1 MRLSPGS
8 RLGNYEILSSLGS
21 GGMGE
26 VYLAKD
32 KKLERNVALK
42 VLPEAL
48 SQDANRLERFVREAK
63 AASAIDHPNVAHIYE
78 IGEAE
83 GIRFLAMQYVEGQ
96 TLAARSADSPLE
108 TKEILEVGVQVADA
122 LDAAHSKGI
131 VHRDIKP
138 GNLMVTER
146 GQWKVLDFGLAKI
159 APSREMAKDSD
170 APTEVKTTPGMVM
183 GTVQYMSPEQAL
195 AEDVDGRSDLFSL
208 GVVLYEL
215 AAGRLP
221 FDAGSATATIDRILH
236 GEPDAIARFNYTMPA
251 ELERIIRKCLEKE
264 PERRYQAARELL
276 VDLKN
281 LKRDSE
287 SGTRPAVAP
296 STPHRRS
303 PRILAGVA
311 GLGGL
316 LLAALVAV
324 AVVVSRDTTERVE
337 SVAVLP
343 FVSTGGD
350 EDMVYLSEG
359 IAEGIISSLSRHPD
373 LKVISRNS
381 SFRYRASDVDVAT
394 VGRELSVEAVL
405 LGRMVQRGD
414 DLSVSA
420 ELVRTRDASQ
430 IWGQQFVR
438 KVSDVFALQ
447 QELANEITGALR
459 LELAGDPTRQATVST
474 EAVAAYMKGRYFW
487 NRRSEEGFQQ
497 SIVHFREAIEREPN
511 YAMALV
517 GLADAY
523 LLSGV
528 YNDMP
533 PKEAFPEA
541 RRFAERALDID
552 GSVGEA
558 HASLGL
564 IALFYDWDTSECKR
578 ALERAIELNPGYAT
592 AHQWY
597 SLCFLATGEL
607 ERSLETVRRA
617 AALDPVSLMINSEVG
632 NRLFYVGRVDEGI
645 AQLEKVLQMDPSF
658 ARAYDFLGHGYL
670 IKRMYPEA
678 IEAFKK
684 GHELGAPRHL
694 LGSLGYAYAQSG
706 RQVEARDV
714 VVRLEQGVAEGSVTP
729 LNLAYV
735 YAGLGDADA
744 AMRSLEEAYE
754 QRISDLVWLTRFP
767 ETEPLREDERFQDL
781 VRRIGVAQ

>member
-32 KKLERNVALK
+32 KKLERKVALK
-42 VLPEAL
+42 VLPEGL
-48 SQDANRLERFVREAK
+48 SQDSNRLERFVREAK

-96 TLAARSADSPLE
+96 TLAARSADSALE
-108 TKEILEVGVQVADA
+108 TKEILELGVQVADA

-159 APSREMAKDSD
+159 APSGEMAQDSD

-221 FDAGSATATIDRILH
+221 FDAGRATATIDRILH
-236 GEPDAIARFNYTMPA
+236 AEPDAIARFNYTMPA

-264 PERRYQAARELL
+264 PQRRYQAARELL

-287 SGTRPAVAP
+287 SGTRPAAVP

-303 PRILAGVA
+303 PRVVAGVA
-311 GLGGL
+311 GLAGL

-359 IAEGIISSLSRHPD
+359 IAEGIIGSLSRHPN

-381 SFRYRASDVDVAT
+381 SFRYQANDVDVAT
-394 VGRELSVEAVL
+394 VGREPSVEAVL

-438 KVSDVFALQ
+438 KVSDVYALQ
-447 QELANEITGALR
+447 EELANEITGALR
-459 LELAGDPTRQATVST
+459 LELAGEPTTQPTVSA
-474 EAVAAYMKGRYFW
+474 EAVAAYMKGR
-487 NRRSEEGFQQ
+487 
-497 SIVHFREAIEREPN
+497 
-511 YAMALV
+511 
-517 GLADAY
+517 
-523 LLSGV
+523 
-528 YNDMP
+528 
-533 PKEAFPEA
+533 
-541 RRFAERALDID
+541 
-552 GSVGEA
+552 
-558 HASLGL
+558 
-564 IALFYDWDTSECKR
+564 
-578 ALERAIELNPGYAT
+578 
-592 AHQWY
+592 
-597 SLCFLATGEL
+597 
-607 ERSLETVRRA
+607 
-617 AALDPVSLMINSEVG
+617 
-632 NRLFYVGRVDEGI
+632 
-645 AQLEKVLQMDPSF
+645 
-658 ARAYDFLGHGYL
+658 
-670 IKRMYPEA
+670 
-678 IEAFKK
+678 
-684 GHELGAPRHL
+684 
-694 LGSLGYAYAQSG
+694 
-706 RQVEARDV
+706 
-714 VVRLEQGVAEGSVTP
+714 
-729 LNLAYV
+729 
-735 YAGLGDADA
+735 
-744 AMRSLEEAYE
+744 
-754 QRISDLVWLTRFP
+754 
-767 ETEPLREDERFQDL
+767 
-781 VRRIGVAQ
+781 

>member
-8 RLGNYEILSSLGS
+8 RLGNYELLSSLGS

-48 SQDANRLERFVREAK
+48 SQDPNRLERFVREAK

-83 GIRFLAMQYVEGQ
+83 GIRFLAMQYVDGQ

-108 TKEILEVGVQVADA
+108 TKEILELGVQVADA

-159 APSREMAKDSD
+159 APSREMPKDSD

-236 GEPDAIARFNYTMPA
+236 AEPDAIARFNYTMPA

-303 PRILAGVA
+303 PRVLAGVA
-311 GLGGL
+311 GLAGL
-316 LLAALVAV
+316 ILAALMAV

-343 FVSTGGD
+343 FAITGGD

-359 IAEGIISSLSRHPD
+359 IAEGIIGSLSRHPD

-381 SFRYRASDVDVAT
+381 SFRYQASDVDVAT

-420 ELVRTRDASQ
+420 APVRTRDGSQ
-430 IWGQQFVR
+430 IWGEQFVH

-447 QELANEITGALR
+447 QELANEITSALS
-459 LELAGDPTRQATVST
+459 LELAGDPARQATLST

-497 SIVHFREAIEREPN
+497 
-511 YAMALV
+511 
-517 GLADAY
+517 
-523 LLSGV
+523 
-528 YNDMP
+528 
-533 PKEAFPEA
+533 
-541 RRFAERALDID
+541 
-552 GSVGEA
+552 
-558 HASLGL
+558 
-564 IALFYDWDTSECKR
+564 
-578 ALERAIELNPGYAT
+578 
-592 AHQWY
+592 
-597 SLCFLATGEL
+597 
-607 ERSLETVRRA
+607 
-617 AALDPVSLMINSEVG
+617 
-632 NRLFYVGRVDEGI
+632 
-645 AQLEKVLQMDPSF
+645 
-658 ARAYDFLGHGYL
+658 
-670 IKRMYPEA
+670 
-678 IEAFKK
+678 
-684 GHELGAPRHL
+684 
-694 LGSLGYAYAQSG
+694 
-706 RQVEARDV
+706 
-714 VVRLEQGVAEGSVTP
+714 
-729 LNLAYV
+729 
-735 YAGLGDADA
+735 
-744 AMRSLEEAYE
+744 
-754 QRISDLVWLTRFP
+754 
-767 ETEPLREDERFQDL
+767 
-781 VRRIGVAQ
+781 

>member
-8 RLGNYEILSSLGS
+8 RLGSYEILSPLGS

-32 KKLERNVALK
+32 KKLERHVALK

-48 SQDANRLERFVREAK
+48 SQDSNRLERFVREAK

-108 TKEILEVGVQVADA
+108 TKEILELGVQVADA
-122 LDAAHSKGI
+122 LDAAHAKGI

-170 APTEVKTTPGMVM
+170 APTEAKTTPGMVM

-287 SGTRPAVAP
+287 SGTRPAAVP
-296 STPHRRS
+296 STRHRRS
-303 PRILAGVA
+303 APVLAGVA
-311 GLGGL
+311 GLVV
-316 LLAALVAV
+316 AALVAV

-381 SFRYRASDVDVAT
+381 SFRYRASDVDIAT

-430 IWGQQFVR
+430 IWGEQFVR

-459 LELAGDPTRQATVST
+459 LELAGDPTRQATLST

-487 NRRSEEGFQQ
+487 NRRSEEGFEQ
-497 SIVHFREAIEREPN
+497 SIVHFREAIEREPG

-523 LLSGV
+523 ALSGL
-528 YNDMP
+528 YNYMP

-541 RRFAERALDID
+541 RRFAERALDINER
-552 GSVGEA
+552 VGEA
-558 HASLGL
+558 HASLGF
-564 IALFYDWDTSECKR
+564 IALFYDWDSSECKR

-597 SLCFLATGEL
+597 SNCFLATGEL
-607 ERSLETVRRA
+607 ERSLETVPRA
-617 AALDPVSLMINSEVG
+617 VELDPVSLIINAELG
-632 NRLFYVGRVDEGI
+632 IRLLHATGADEGI
-645 AQLEKVLQMDPSF
+645 AQSERVIQMDPSF
-658 ARAYDFLGHGYL
+658 AFAYVNIGDAYV
-670 IKRMYPEA
+670 IKGMYPEA

-684 GHELGAPRHL
+684 GVELGSPQDA
-694 LGSLGYAYAQSG
+694 LGFLGYAYAQSG
-706 RQVEARDV
+706 RQDEARDV
-714 VVRLEQGVAEGSVTP
+714 VARLEQGVAEGSATP
-729 LNLAYV
+729 LDLAYA
-735 YAGLGDADA
+735 YAG
-744 AMRSLEEAYE
+744 
-754 QRISDLVWLTRFP
+754 
-767 ETEPLREDERFQDL
+767 
-781 VRRIGVAQ
+781 

>member
-8 RLGNYEILSSLGS
+8 RLGSYEIVSSLGS

-42 VLPEAL
+42 VLPEGL
-48 SQDANRLERFVREAK
+48 SQDSNRLERFVREAK

-96 TLAARSADSPLE
+96 TLAARSADSPLV
-108 TKEILEVGVQVADA
+108 TKQILELGVQVADA
-122 LDAAHSKGI
+122 LDAAYSKGI

-159 APSREMAKDSD
+159 APSREMPKDSD

-195 AEDVDGRSDLFSL
+195 GEDVDGRSDLFSL

-221 FDAGSATATIDRILH
+221 FDGGSATATIDRILH
-236 GEPDAIARFNYTMPA
+236 AEPDAIARFNYTMPA

-287 SGTRPAVAP
+287 SGTRPAAVP

-303 PRILAGVA
+303 PRVLAGVA

-359 IAEGIISSLSRHPD
+359 IAEGIIGSLSRHPD
-373 LKVISRNS
+373 LKVISGNS
-381 SFRYRASDVDVAT
+381 SFRYRARDVDVAT

-420 ELVRTRDASQ
+420 ALVRTRDGSQ
-430 IWGQQFVR
+430 IWGEQFVH

-459 LELAGDPTRQATVST
+459 LELAGDPTRQATLST
-474 EAVAAYMKGRYFW
+474 EAVSAYMKGRYFW
-487 NRRSEEGFQQ
+487 NQRSEEGFEQ
-497 SIVHFREAIEREPN
+497 SIVHFREAVEREPG
-511 YAMALV
+511 YAMAFV

-523 LLSGV
+523 ALSGF
-528 YNDMP
+528 YNYMP

-541 RRFAERALDID
+541 RRFAERALDINER
-552 GSVGEA
+552 VGEA

-597 SLCFLATGEL
+597 SGCFRATGEP

-617 AALDPVSLMINSEVG
+617 AALDPVSLIINAQ
-632 NRLFYVGRVDEGI
+632 VGRGLLDVGSVDEGI
-645 AQLEKVLQMDPSF
+645 AQLEKVLQMEPSF
-658 ARAYDFLGHGYL
+658 GFAYENLGRAYV

-678 IEAFKK
+678 IEAFEK
-684 GHELGAPRHL
+684 GHELGSPRDT
-694 LGSLGYAYAQSG
+694 LGFLGYAYAQSG
-706 RQVEARDV
+706 RQDEARDV
-714 VVRLEQGVAEGSVTP
+714 VARLEQGVAEGSVTP
-729 LNLAYV
+729 LDLAYA
-735 YAGLGDADA
+735 YAGLGDTDA

-754 QRISDLVWLTRFP
+754 QRISDLIFLNFFP
-767 ETEPLREDERFQDL
+767 ETDPLREDERFQDL